1 MIKMEELK
9 TKCKNEIRSF
19 FGLTVVNLVIAALI
33 MALGIGLGVT
43 QLLALVELGTIQLI
57 PLLLVSA
64 GFIAAVAGV
73 YWLIKTAEILDG
85 VDDITSAYEEIPQHD
100 NQEQITGVLV
110 QMIAH
115 YRKNK
120 PIIDTM
126 TILGRI
132 GGILFLVAGSLSLVY
147 AVNTL
152 LTSGIVLEGISQL
165 AGGIM
170 AFAFLFVLAGA
181 EAVQANRDEKPGIEP
196 RERYL
201 LLDERLISSVD
212 NAELKL
218 GIVKKHPANPLF
230 KDELPWEVD
239 GSHMYLNVLFDPDD
253 KLYKCWYYSHLTG
266 WQKDVEPGPLAAEER
281 NGRGNCATLY
291 ATSKDGVI
299 SCKLL
304 NRQRGI

>member
-1 MIKMEELK
+1 MIKMEEIK
-9 TKCKNEIRSF
+9 TKFKNEIRSF
-19 FGLTVVNLVIAALI
+19 FGLTVINLVIAALI

-132 GGILFLVAGSLSLVY
+132 GGVLFLIAGSLSLVY
-147 AVNTL
+147 AVNIL
-152 LTSGIVLEGISQL
+152 LTSGIVLEGIGQL

-170 AFAFLFVLAGA
+170 ACGVGIGSLLIAKYFKAYSGVWVTRLQEEQNIQKALEKKL
-181 EAVQANRDEKPGIEP
+181 EA
-196 RERYL
+196 
-201 LLDERLISSVD
+201 S
-212 NAELKL
+212 
-218 GIVKKHPANPLF
+218 
-230 KDELPWEVD
+230 
-239 GSHMYLNVLFDPDD
+239 
-253 KLYKCWYYSHLTG
+253 
-266 WQKDVEPGPLAAEER
+266 
-281 NGRGNCATLY
+281 
-291 ATSKDGVI
+291 
-299 SCKLL
+299 
-304 NRQRGI
+304 